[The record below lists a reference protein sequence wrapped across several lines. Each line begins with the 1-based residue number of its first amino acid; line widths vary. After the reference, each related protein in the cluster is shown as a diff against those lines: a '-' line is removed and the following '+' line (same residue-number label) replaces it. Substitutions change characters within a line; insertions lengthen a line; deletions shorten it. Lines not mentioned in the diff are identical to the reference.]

1 MCVCVCVYLFC
12 VCELRAAT
20 DSASPT
26 CRLPC
31 GRAPV
36 RGVDGQD
43 GAGRPAT
50 GFAEHTS
57 EEGTYRGEWQDG
69 QPHGTGTFFYS
80 TGVRYS
86 GSWRNGRPFGQGSWT
101 REKPRVAPPK
111 RARAA
116 QCKCKVPA
124 QLVERRLIEP
134 ISYTVFLKH
143 EWPRGARSRVPAP
156 CICACARPAGC
167 SRRP

>member
-86 GSWRNGRPFGQGSWT
+86 GSWRNGPKAWSGS
-101 REKPRVAPPK
+101 
-111 RARAA
+111 
-116 QCKCKVPA
+116 
-124 QLVERRLIEP
+124 LRRDTGP
-134 ISYTVFLKH
+134 
-143 EWPRGARSRVPAP
+143 
-156 CICACARPAGC
+156 
-167 SRRP
+167 